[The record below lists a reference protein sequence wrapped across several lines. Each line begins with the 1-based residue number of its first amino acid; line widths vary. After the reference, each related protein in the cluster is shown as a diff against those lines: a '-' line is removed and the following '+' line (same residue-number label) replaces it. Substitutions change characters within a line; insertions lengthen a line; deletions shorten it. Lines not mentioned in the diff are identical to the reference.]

1 MTFHGIWGL
10 PFMDLE
16 GSVDATALPAVHAE
30 IPRGLLE
37 VAPRYTGGSLKW
49 MGVCAPWVM
58 DDGFKDVNF
67 VLEAMSDEDFV
78 TFCALGD
85 AKLDPQTTPR
95 TFGDETDRP
104 LSRNQE
110 RWLEMAHGVY
120 FPWKTCY
127 HFLEND
133 RWDDKHSGAG
143 KTFAPEAEAAFP
155 KTLAF
160 LRSLPF
166 REIGRA
172 VLFGVHSNDHA
183 PFHRDSEPGS
193 TLSVPQSISIYPDAR
208 KKLTLASED
217 GETRLDIDARLFWFN
232 DMDYHGV
239 DAAPEFRWSIR
250 VDGVFE
256 PAWLRDLERRVRRRR

>member
-1 MTFHGIWGL
+1 VTRSSIRGRRRAPSATRPIGRCRASRS
-10 PFMDLE
+10 D
-16 GSVDATALPAVHAE
+16 GSRWP
-30 IPRGLLE
+30 
-37 VAPRYTGGSLKW
+37 TGST
-49 MGVCAPWVM
+49 
-58 DDGFKDVNF
+58 
-67 VLEAMSDEDFV
+67 S
-78 TFCALGD
+78 
-85 AKLDPQTTPR
+85 
-95 TFGDETDRP
+95 
-104 LSRNQE
+104 
-110 RWLEMAHGVY
+110 
-120 FPWKTCY
+120 
-127 HFLEND
+127 
-133 RWDDKHSGAG
+133 WDDKHSGAG

-155 KTLAF
+155 QTLAF

-217 GETRLDIDARLFWFN
+217 GETRLAIDARLFWFN

-239 DAAPEFRWSIR
+239 EAAPEFRWSIR

-256 PAWLRDLERRVRRRR
+256 PAWLRDLERSVRRRR